1 MAEVGGGTVAVG
13 EPKDPG
19 DRPAVG
25 QHLSQEGIDA
35 VIGEDLQPLAESPL
49 DLDEVIVC
57 RRSELGSAPS
67 PTMRS
72 PWCAPGGGRWDA
84 AAPRGA
90 TASASQLRTRGRL
103 SAHQHRRTPA
113 RRRAAW
119 NCAASSFRRT
129 STAMSEGRS
138 ARVPPAGCSGSGMQA
153 TVEQGDDVG
162 DQVLGD
168 GTDCVVDDD
177 PVGVLARDVG
187 PRRHMQRQRGPR
199 RPVRSEAGTGARDR
213 ARA

>member
-67 PTMRS
+67 PE
-72 PWCAPGGGRWDA
+72 P
-84 AAPRGA
+84 
-90 TASASQLRTRGRL
+90 
-103 SAHQHRRTPA
+103 
-113 RRRAAW
+113 
-119 NCAASSFRRT
+119 
-129 STAMSEGRS
+129 
-138 ARVPPAGCSGSGMQA
+138 
-153 TVEQGDDVG
+153 
-162 DQVLGD
+162 
-168 GTDCVVDDD
+168 
-177 PVGVLARDVG
+177 
-187 PRRHMQRQRGPR
+187 
-199 RPVRSEAGTGARDR
+199 
-213 ARA
+213 